1 MTGWGGGR
9 RGGGGAVNGTLG
21 RLSIYTPIYMESKYK
36 SLFPFMLSSQYSK

>member
-21 RLSIYTPIYMESKYK
+21 LLSIYTPIYMESKYK
-36 SLFPFMLSSQYSK
+36 SPFPFMLSSQYSK